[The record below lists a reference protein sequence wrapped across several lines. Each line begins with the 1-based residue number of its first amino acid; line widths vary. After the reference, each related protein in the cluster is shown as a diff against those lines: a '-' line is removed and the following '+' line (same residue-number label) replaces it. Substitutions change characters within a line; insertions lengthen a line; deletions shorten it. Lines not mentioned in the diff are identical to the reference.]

1 MVISTITSITED
13 WKASFDRYTIEAE
26 KNIAVELAE
35 NAKHCGVDRLSSS
48 TCPAALSWYCTE
60 FLFLFWEQVNQW
72 VKAQGL
78 ARETCN
84 SILKPSNGLC
94 FEEAANRWYARVA
107 EKHQINFIKELID
120 CERARLQSEDGM
132 DDEY

>member
-1 MVISTITSITED
+1 MVIGATMSIMKD
-13 WKASFDRYTIEAE
+13 WKASFDRYAIEAE
-26 KNIAVELAE
+26 KNIAGVLAE

-48 TCPAALSWYCTE
+48 TCPAGLSWYYTE

-72 VKAQGL
+72 VATQGL

-84 SILKPSNGLC
+84 TVLKPANGLY
-94 FEEAANRWYARVA
+94 FEEVVNRWYARVA
-107 EKHQINFIKELID
+107 EKHQINFIKHLID